1 MGQPRCWT
9 VVQESM
15 LSPGCTV
22 VDVRL
27 LHSGFW
33 SSYFQWGCCN
43 SSCALCIVVCALFLE
58 VVRCSLKWC
67 VVRWSCVLIVSSQRH
82 FPLSFLRRQWE
93 GCRYLVTEPEIS
105 NLLGGSPKP
114 STHTH
119 HRKFFCKHFIDCK
132 PPQAPH
138 PHEAGQN
145 FSLRTFYQWQAT
157 PQLVGHKPSTQ
168 TPIHKSSP
176 PCKTT
181 SLQTLYCG

>member
-1 MGQPRCWT
+1 MPC
-9 VVQESM
+9 
-15 LSPGCTV
+15 P
-22 VDVRL
+22 
-27 LHSGFW
+27 
-33 SSYFQWGCCN
+33 
-43 SSCALCIVVCALFLE
+43 
-58 VVRCSLKWC
+58 
-67 VVRWSCVLIVSSQRH
+67 LIVSSWPHFPFSFYFHFSHFHFLVFTFTFLFPLSLFEVVHCLLIVSSWRH

-181 SLQTLYCG
+181 SLQTLYSG